1 MSKKKVK
8 WRPSLSGMWIMIV
21 AAVVLEG
28 TAAVQYFYS
37 RATIKAEAEQRAKTE
52 LRAAELEIE
61 KHAVEME
68 TAAKIL
74 ASMAQR
80 NLDHPEAMGACTRI
94 LLRTLDN
101 VESAGIAFIPDYYPE
116 QGHYFEMCSSWAMR
130 PGRHDPTVKRRIYTR
145 QIGTDNHNYF
155 EMEWF
160 KNGLE
165 RDSCV
170 WCEPYLDDS
179 GAQQMVVSCSCPVK
193 NREGKVVAVACV
205 DLSLSRLYHVS
216 EYLQVYHDSYY
227 SIRSSTGL
235 DIVAKPDTIRGRKYL
250 TFEEQIEATGWH
262 ISIIIPED
270 ILYADLRRTGLIV
283 SVLMLIGLLV
293 LLFILYRSANDNQ
306 KLVVLNS
313 QKERMKNELE
323 VAQTIQMAMLPKV
336 FPPFLDRL
344 DLNVYGMVDPAKEIG
359 GDLYDFYVRHDKL
372 FFCVGDVSGK
382 GIPASLVM
390 ATARSMFRS
399 ITSREERPENIV
411 GEMNNELA
419 EQNGQNMFIT
429 LFLGVL
435 DLKTGQLDYCNAG
448 HNAPVIMKDGKW
460 QMVEVLPNLPLGIT
474 VDYTY
479 QAQMTQMAY
488 NDTIFLYT
496 DGLTEAENIRHEQYG
511 EDRMLNRLSDLCAS
525 LPRNLVKAM
534 QADVETFVGKA
545 QQSDDLTMLA
555 VRYQMPAIVMRND
568 IQQIP
573 TLAEWIEGLGIPAEL
588 NMPVN
593 LALEEAVSNVMLYA
607 YPHKS
612 GQVFVEF
619 VRVKSAE
626 NKGEE
631 QLVFTI
637 SDSGIPFDPTK
648 QKPADTTLSVD
659 EREIG
664 GLGIHLVRQLMDEV
678 RYERSDGKNILT
690 LVKKLTT
697 EN

>member
-1 MSKKKVK
+1 MS
-8 WRPSLSGMWIMIV
+8 RSMSGFLIMIV

-28 TAAVQYFYS
+28 TACIQYFYS
-37 RATIKAEAEQRAKTE
+37 RNAIKAEAEHRARTE

-61 KHAVEME
+61 KHAIEME

-80 NLDHPEAMGACTRI
+80 NLRHPEAMGACTRI

-101 VESAGIAFIPDYYPE
+101 VESAGIAFVPDYYPSE
-116 QGHYFEMCSSWAMR
+116 GHYFEMCSSWAMR
-130 PGRHDPTVKRRIYTR
+130 PGRRDPTVKRRIYTR
-145 QIGTDNHNYF
+145 QIGTDQHNYF

-160 KNGLE
+160 KNGLTH
-165 RDSCV
+165 DSCV

-193 NREGKVVAVACV
+193 DRDGNVVAVVCV
-205 DLSLSRLYHVS
+205 DLSLNRLHRVS

-227 SIRSSTGL
+227 SIRSSRGL
-235 DIVAKPDTIRGRKYL
+235 DIVASPDTIRGRKYL
-250 TFEEQIEATGWH
+250 TFDETIEATGWH
-262 ISIIIPED
+262 LSIIIPED
-270 ILYADLRRTGLIV
+270 ILYADLRKTGLIV

-293 LLFILYRSANDNQ
+293 LLFILYYSAHVNQ

-313 QKERMKNELE
+313 QKERMDNELE

-344 DLNVYGMVDPAKEIG
+344 DLNIFGMVDPAKEVG

-382 GIPASLVM
+382 GVPASLVM
-390 ATARSMFRS
+390 ATTRSLFRS
-399 ITSREERPENIV
+399 ITSREEHPETIV
-411 GEMNNELA
+411 SEMNNELV

-435 DLKTGQLDYCNAG
+435 DLQTGELAYCNAG
-448 HNAPVIMKDGKW
+448 HNAPVLMADGEW
-460 QMVEVLPNLPLGIT
+460 QMAHVVPNLPLGIEKGFAF
-474 VDYTY
+474 
-479 QAQMTQMAY
+479 QAQTVQMHY
-488 NDTIFLYT
+488 NDVLFLYT

-511 EDRMLNRLSDLCAS
+511 EERMLNRLADMHCNR
-525 LPRNLVKAM
+525 PHNMVKAM
-534 QADVETFVGKA
+534 QTDVETFVGSA
-545 QQSDDLTMLA
+545 PQSDDLTMLCI
-555 VRYQMPAIVMRND
+555 RYQVPAIVMRND

-573 TLAEWIEGLGIPAEL
+573 TLAEWIDSLDIPSEL

-607 YPHKS
+607 YPNEKN

-619 VRVKSAE
+619 VKERDAQ
-626 NKGEE
+626 GE
-631 QLVFTI
+631 QLIFYI

-648 QKPADTTLSVD
+648 QKPADTTLSAE
-659 EREIG
+659 ERAIG

-678 RYERSDGKNILT
+678 RYERTDAKNILT
-690 LVKKLTT
+690 LIKHI
-697 EN
+697 